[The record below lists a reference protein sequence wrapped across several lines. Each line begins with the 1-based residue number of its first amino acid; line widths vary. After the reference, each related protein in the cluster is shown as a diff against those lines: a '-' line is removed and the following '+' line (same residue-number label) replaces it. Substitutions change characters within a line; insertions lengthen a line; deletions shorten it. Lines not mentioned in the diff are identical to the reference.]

1 MRRKMQYLLADTT
14 AEEHQIC
21 GEPGYVFICR
31 WFEPTTPGLEILMG
45 AGYLLKT
52 SGLVNG

>member
-1 MRRKMQYLLADTT
+1 MQYLLADTT

-31 WFEPTTPGLEILMG
+31 WFEPTTLGLEILMG
-45 AGYLLKT
+45 ASYLLKT